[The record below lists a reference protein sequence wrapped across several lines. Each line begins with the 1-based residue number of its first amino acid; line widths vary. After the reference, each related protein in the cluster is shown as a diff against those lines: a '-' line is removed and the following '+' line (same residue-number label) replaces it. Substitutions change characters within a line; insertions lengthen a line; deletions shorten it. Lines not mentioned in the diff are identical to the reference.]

1 MSTNVKNNGG
11 EIITPDE
18 AIKDVNNDIV
28 VEAPKPRRKW
38 LRRTLKISGI
48 VLALLLL
55 ILAVVIIWLG
65 PLVEHYIER
74 NDKELI
80 GRRVEM
86 DNLSIRLFDGTATA
100 DNIVLYEADNETTF
114 ASIERME
121 ADMAVGEILDGH
133 IHLTRVYL
141 KRPYLSIVQN
151 GDVFNFNDM
160 IEFIFLKYV
169 LPSML
174 EESMKEEK
182 LEDEWKVTI
191 ENVTIE
197 DGYINYYDEE
207 LDQRWELTAMNIHTD
222 ELIIDDAMSL
232 LETALIIND
241 TAPVEGTLQFNCESF
256 GFDFQGTLKNFDIAQ
271 TYKYWTP
278 YLNVTS
284 VEGCAEMEA
293 HIVGNVDNIM
303 AMDIAGDFLLRDV
316 KILGPDGGNIL
327 SAEEIKGNA
336 ERINVE
342 YDTYKFNS
350 LYATNYATQFIFNA
364 DGTNNFSYLFP
375 EDTEVSVETK
385 AESLGNEIYDTREE
399 VRITSSDEDITSE
412 MVVTIGDLS
421 LTNGSVYYA
430 DKTLHRPFEY
440 NVSGL
445 TIKGVNVD
453 MDGYNSI
460 SVEANVPKQGHAS
473 LRWDG
478 SLNDFYNQSIM
489 AILTN
494 VDIQSFGP
502 YIEYF
507 TAFPVKSGNLTF
519 RSQNVI
525 TNGNLSGVNQL
536 GTYNFALGK
545 KDKSMK
551 VDFNL
556 PLRAGVY
563 ILTDKDD
570 HIDIEL
576 PVSGRIDSPE
586 FSYRRAIWKAVGNLL
601 LKVVASPFSWM
612 SGDKQD
618 AFRHINVD
626 ILNLGLTSEQ
636 YARID
641 KMAET
646 LAEDNTLEVHLT
658 HNVNYK
664 RAIQQIADLNLK
676 IGYYNSLQSEDNQ
689 RLDMLDFARINEM
702 KLSNSDVLSFAD
714 SMLTMQ
720 GIDHSTMTTHA
731 KARALYGDIA
741 DQQLLQIMEH
751 RNRTMR
757 EYITFQHPEL
767 RQGAIVIDEV
777 DYEHIKS
784 HGKKNRYEV
793 SLVIDGEK
801 IAVDS
806 PEDEENNTEDDEIID
821 E

>member
-1 MSTNVKNNGG
+1 MSETQEINGG
-11 EIITPDE
+11 EVITPNE
-18 AIKDVNNDIV
+18 S
-28 VEAPKPRRKW
+28 PKPRRKW
-38 LRRTLKISGI
+38 LRRTLIISGI
-48 VLALLLL
+48 VLLLLL
-55 ILAVVIIWLG
+55 IILAVVIIWLG
-65 PLVEHYIER
+65 PIVESYVER

-86 DNLSIRLFDGTATA
+86 DNLSIRLFDGTASA
-100 DNIVLYEADNETTF
+100 DNIILYEADSETTF

-121 ADMAVGEILDGH
+121 AEMAMGEIFDGH
-133 IHLTRVYL
+133 IHLTRVHL
-141 KRPYLSIVQN
+141 TRPYLSVVQN
-151 GDVFNFNDM
+151 GDVFNFDEM
-160 IEFIFLKYV
+160 IEFIFVKYI
-169 LPSML
+169 LPDML
-174 EESMKEEK
+174 NESVEEEP
-182 LEDEWKVTI
+182 EDEWKITI

-207 LDQRWELTAMNIHTD
+207 IDQRWELTAMNIHTD
-222 ELIIDDAMSL
+222 ELILEDAMSNFDAEL
-232 LETALIIND
+232 LIND
-241 TAPVEGTLQFNCESF
+241 TAPVKGTLLFNYDSF
-256 GFDFQGTLKNFDIAQ
+256 DFDFQGTLENFDIAE

-284 VEGCAEMEA
+284 VGGCGEMAA

-303 AMDIAGDFLLRDV
+303 AMDIAGDFIIRDA

-327 SAEEIKGNA
+327 TAEEIKGNA

-342 YDTYKFNS
+342 YEIYKFNT
-350 LYATNYATQFIFNA
+350 LYATNYATQFILNA

-375 EDTEVSVETK
+375 EDTEVSVETT
-385 AESLGNEIYDTREE
+385 AESLGGEIYDTREE
-399 VRITSSDEDITSE
+399 VRVTSSDEDITSE
-412 MVVTIGDLS
+412 MIITIGDLL

-430 DKTLHRPFEY
+430 DNTLHRPFEY
-440 NVSGL
+440 NVSNL
-445 TIKGVNVD
+445 AIKGQNVD
-453 MDGYNSI
+453 MDGYNSLT
-460 SVEANVPKQGHAS
+460 VEANVPKQGRAT

-478 SLNDFYNQSIM
+478 SLNDFHNQSIM
-489 AILTN
+489 AILSN

-502 YIEYF
+502 YVEYF

-519 RSQNVI
+519 RSQNTI
-525 TNGNLSGVNQL
+525 TNGNLNGVNQL

-545 KDKSMK
+545 KDKSMD

-576 PVSGRIDSPE
+576 PVTGHIDSPE

-601 LKVVASPFSWM
+601 LKVVATPFSWM

-618 AFRHINVD
+618 AFRHINVK
-626 ILNLGLTSEQ
+626 ILDMGLSAEQ

-641 KMAET
+641 KMAEV
-646 LAEDNTLEVHLT
+646 LAEDSTLEVHLT

-676 IGYYNSLQSEDNQ
+676 IGYYNSLQSEDNK
-689 RLDMLDFARINEM
+689 RLDMLDFSRINEM
-702 KLSNSDVLSFAD
+702 KLSNSDVLIFAD

-720 GIDHSTMTTHA
+720 GIDHSAMTTHA

-741 DQQLLQIMEH
+741 DQQLRQIMEH
-751 RNRTMR
+751 RNRAIR
-757 EYITFQHPEL
+757 DYVSFQHPEL
-767 RQGAIVIDEV
+767 RQGAIVIDEI
-777 DYEHIKS
+777 DYEQIKS
-784 HGKKNRYEV
+784 KGNKNRYEV
-793 SLVIDGEK
+793 TLVIDGEK

-806 PEDEENNTEDDEIID
+806 PDDEEDEEDMEDIID
-821 E
+821 EQNNI